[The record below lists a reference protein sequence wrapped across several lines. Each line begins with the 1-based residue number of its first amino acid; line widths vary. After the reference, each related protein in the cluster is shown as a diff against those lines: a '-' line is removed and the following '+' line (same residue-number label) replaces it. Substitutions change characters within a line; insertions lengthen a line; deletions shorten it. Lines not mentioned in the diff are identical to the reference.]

1 MLSYKEP
8 HTAPVMITVL
18 PKALNSGRSGDI
30 PAYGALCQ
38 TDVNEGNGGFMIIL
52 EQQVSW
58 KFNGDEELLYK
69 C

>member
-1 MLSYKEP
+1 
-8 HTAPVMITVL
+8 MITVL